1 MQHSKTAMDVPSCA
15 DAAFRRDTPLNGF
28 LIAIPLGLMI
38 WAIIAL
44 LWFALR

>member
-1 MQHSKTAMDVPSCA
+1 MQYSKIAIDVPCLA
-15 DAAFRRDTPLNGF
+15 GAELRRDTPLNGF